1 MDSSFWSKISTEA
14 KDLIASMLK
23 VRPQERISSGDAV
36 KHAWFKKFNDLDRD
50 FVATIKGALK
60 NLVNFRAIEQEM
72 VAIYSFFAS
81 ELLSKSELNVVTA
94 VFKALD
100 VEGDGLLGI
109 KELKESLEKYPS
121 DETKNVNEHQIKD
134 LFRMINLANS
144 KGLGH
149 GNEEISYSQFC
160 MAAMNQTVLI
170 NKDKVHRAF
179 KLFDYVR
186 LTNSNLCV

>member
-1 MDSSFWSKISTEA
+1 
-14 KDLIASMLK
+14 
-23 VRPQERISSGDAV
+23 
-36 KHAWFKKFNDLDRD
+36 
-50 FVATIKGALK
+50 
-60 NLVNFRAIEQEM
+60 
-72 VAIYSFFAS
+72 
-81 ELLSKSELNVVTA
+81 
-94 VFKALD
+94 
-100 VEGDGLLGI
+100 
-109 KELKESLEKYPS
+109 
-121 DETKNVNEHQIKD
+121 
-134 LFRMINLANS
+134 MINLANS